1 MSNKAANSKID
12 VVDAS
17 QNENGASG
25 TSKNTS
31 FVVTGKRNN
40 AKQAFQTPTI
50 AASSNIHQKQANHH
64 AASASGTFN

>member
-1 MSNKAANSKID
+1 MNNKAANSKID

-17 QNENGASG
+17 QNEQGSSG

-50 AASSNIHQKQANHH
+50 AAS
-64 AASASGTFN
+64 